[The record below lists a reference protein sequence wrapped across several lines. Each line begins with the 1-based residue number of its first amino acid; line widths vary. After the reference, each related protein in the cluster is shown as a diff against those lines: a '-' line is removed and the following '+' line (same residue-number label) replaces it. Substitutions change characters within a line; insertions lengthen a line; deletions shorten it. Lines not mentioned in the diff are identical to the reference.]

1 METGK
6 DRAVSKAFQ
15 NECSLSNCAGLLGVP
30 SPRRQPSVSLFGC
43 ALQPVCLT
51 LPLLRLQKSPVLCIG
66 EEQPK
71 NWFTELQVLKGHFDI
86 VRFLVQIDDFR

>member
-1 METGK
+1 M
-6 DRAVSKAFQ
+6 
-15 NECSLSNCAGLLGVP
+15 LSPC
-30 SPRRQPSVSLFGC
+30 C
-43 ALQPVCLT
+43 
-51 LPLLRLQKSPVLCIG
+51 LQKSPVLCIG

>member
-1 METGK
+1 MKSSGEFKGGMETK
-6 DRAVSKAFQ
+6 DESLMFSAALDSLGSLGLFVSTL
-15 NECSLSNCAGLLGVP
+15 SL
-30 SPRRQPSVSLFGC
+30 
-43 ALQPVCLT
+43 VC
-51 LPLLRLQKSPVLCIG
+51 LQKSPVLCIG